1 VLDVA
6 NAPRWGGE
14 QHSWAVAPLLGL
26 ACLLVLATPALGQ
39 TRSAAER
46 QRVVVLHSYHHGFS
60 WSDSIS
66 EGITN
71 AFKAQKSD
79 AELVFEFMDARRIAS
94 EEYLG
99 ELHRLLRVKYAERP
113 VDVVVCSDDQAL
125 HLYLEH
131 GHTLFADAPA
141 VFCSVSAF
149 EARMR
154 QGRELTGPVES
165 IEIGPTLDVALQ
177 LHPQTRRVAVI
188 TDMTVTGQA
197 LKKKAEAVFSRYRPR
212 LEFVYLENLTVDG
225 LLTRVSELPDDSIV
239 FLFIFSRDKAGR
251 VFSHERNL
259 DRLRQRAQVPIYAV
273 WDFYLGHGIVG
284 GKLTSGLDEGFM
296 VGKLALRILRGEQ
309 ASSIALLVDDE
320 PVVREVGQAM
330 LKRFGFEVLVARNGQ
345 EALELFRQHH
355 SRVALVILD
364 MTMPVLSGAETYS
377 ALRRIRSDVPVIVA
391 SGYNEQDATS
401 RFAGRGPAGF
411 IQKPFQLEALE
422 AVIGQVLKPV
432 G

>member
-1 VLDVA
+1 MSQT
-6 NAPRWGGE
+6 RRGGAA
-14 QHSWAVAPLLGL
+14 SSTRTRFRRGLARLLGL

-94 EEYLG
+94 EAYFG

-113 VDVVVCSDDQAL
+113 LDVVVCSDDQAL
-125 HLYLEH
+125 HFYLEH

-141 VFCSVSAF
+141 VFCSVSAL

-251 VFSHERNL
+251 FFHMSAIWTGCGSARKC
-259 DRLRQRAQVPIYAV
+259 PS
-273 WDFYLGHGIVG
+273 
-284 GKLTSGLDEGFM
+284 T
-296 VGKLALRILRGEQ
+296 
-309 ASSIALLVDDE
+309 
-320 PVVREVGQAM
+320 
-330 LKRFGFEVLVARNGQ
+330 RFGI
-345 EALELFRQHH
+345 
-355 SRVALVILD
+355 S
-364 MTMPVLSGAETYS
+364 TS
-377 ALRRIRSDVPVIVA
+377 ATA
-391 SGYNEQDATS
+391 S
-401 RFAGRGPAGF
+401 
-411 IQKPFQLEALE
+411 
-422 AVIGQVLKPV
+422 
-432 G
+432 